1 MYTEG
6 EKQGGRE
13 GEKRER
19 VDREGSTIQNIPS
32 PFFVCVY
39 IYIHMYVYIFVNIH
53 IIYTYVW
60 ICRDGVREGESE

>member
-39 IYIHMYVYIFVNIH
+39 IYIYTCM
-53 IIYTYVW
+53 YTYL
-60 ICRDGVREGESE
+60 